1 MSSKIL
7 TLLQTSSISDHD
19 KFMVRTL
26 LPVMKP
32 AVIKQIEDAL
42 QKEFSRIGKLDEKQK
57 RIELKYN
64 VMVEKLVEMENKK

>member
-1 MSSKIL
+1 
-7 TLLQTSSISDHD
+7 
-19 KFMVRTL
+19 MVRTL